1 MLWGFN
7 PQPKWFIKVILPNI
21 CSAFL
26 GKNDAEYNFLHLV
39 TLIIVNSF
47 AFCSKE
53 ASPWNL
59 ILRTQE
65 GIQQSL
71 KGVVNSIWVSLHSP
85 IQNRL
90 CVSKNKW
97 SYHTRGLLSELRFWE
112 QLPLL
117 NPERRTEKEGTQA
130 LVNGERRWKRKGW
143 IKRRRGANEGHLK
156 SHSRCS
162 QPSTLCAAPVQ
173 KKKTVSAQIRI
184 NFIF

>member
-1 MLWGFN
+1 MLSLRRMMLNAIFS
-7 PQPKWFIKVILPNI
+7 IL
-21 CSAFL
+21 
-26 GKNDAEYNFLHLV
+26 LHL
-39 TLIIVNSF
+39 LLGNSF
-47 AFCSKE
+47 ALCSKE
-53 ASPWNL
+53 ASHWNL

-97 SYHTRGLLSELRFWE
+97 SCHTRGLLSELSFWK

-130 LVNGERRWKRKGW
+130 LVNGERRWKRKGVG
-143 IKRRRGANEGHLK
+143 KKEGTGANEGHLK
-156 SHSRCS
+156 SHSHCS
-162 QPSTLCAAPVQ
+162 QHSTPFAVPVQ
-173 KKKTVSAQIRI
+173 KKKKKNSIGANQNQVYFLTFSLS
-184 NFIF
+184 